1 MSALKITILGCGSS
15 FGVPLVHN
23 IWGKCDPNE
32 PKNRRTRPSILVQ
45 KNGKNLLIDTS
56 PDLKQQ
62 FLSNKIDNIDAVFY
76 THEHADHTHGINELR
91 SINLIHRKI
100 IPCYG
105 NKQTMEKIT
114 NSFNYLFENTEKSY
128 YPAIL
133 SNNLFSSNEFDIF
146 GINVKLINQNHGNID
161 SIGFIF
167 DDKVAYNLDVKYF
180 YDQDEYFKRIENIDH
195 WIIGCLRIDP
205 HISHASLSEVKEWL
219 NIVKPKNAYLC
230 HMTAH
235 LDYKDTIKYL
245 DNERY
250 MPAYDGQI
258 LDIHLI

>member
-15 FGVPLVHN
+15 FGVPLFHN
-23 IWGKCDPNE
+23 IWGKCDPKE
-32 PKNRRTRPSILVQ
+32 PKNIRSRPSILVQ

-105 NKQTMEKIT
+105 NEQTMKKIT

-133 SNNLFSSNEFDIF
+133 SKNLFSSKEFEIF
-146 GINVKLINQNHGNID
+146 GINIKLIRQNHGDID

-167 DDKVAYNLDVKYF
+167 DDKVAYNLDVKFF
-180 YDQDEYFKRIENIDH
+180 YDQEEYFKKIENIDH

-205 HISHASLSEVKEWL
+205 HISHASLAEVKEWL
-219 NIVKPKNAYLC
+219 DIVKPKKAYLS

-235 LDYKDTIKYL
+235 LDFKNTFIYL
-245 DNERY
+245 DNPNY
-250 MPAYDGQI
+250 MPGYDGQI
-258 LDIHLI
+258 LEIK

>member
-15 FGVPLVHN
+15 FGVPLFHN
-23 IWGKCDPNE
+23 IWGKCDPEE
-32 PKNRRTRPSILVQ
+32 PKNIRSRPSILVQ

-62 FLSNKIDNIDAVFY
+62 ILSNKIDNIDAVFF

-105 NKQTMEKIT
+105 NEQTMDKIT

-133 SNNLFSSNEFDIF
+133 SKNHFSSKEFEIF
-146 GINVKLINQNHGNID
+146 GINIKLISQNHGDID

-167 DDKVAYNLDVKYF
+167 DNKIAYNLDVKYF
-180 YDQDEYFKRIENIDH
+180 YDQEEYFKKIENIDH
-195 WIIGCLRIDP
+195 WIVGCLRIDP
-205 HISHASLSEVKEWL
+205 HISHASLSEVKKWL
-219 NIVKPKNAYLC
+219 DIVKPKNAYLS

-235 LDYKDTIKYL
+235 LDYQKTLIELGDENYIPAFDGLKIKIY
-245 DNERY
+245 
-250 MPAYDGQI
+250 
-258 LDIHLI
+258 

>member
-15 FGVPLVHN
+15 FGVPLFHN
-23 IWGKCDPNE
+23 IWGKCDPEE
-32 PKNRRTRPSILVQ
+32 PKNIRSRPSILVQ

-62 FLSNKIDNIDAVFY
+62 ILSNKIDNIDAVFF

-105 NKQTMEKIT
+105 NEQTMDKIT

-133 SNNLFSSNEFDIF
+133 SKNHFSSKEFEIF
-146 GINVKLINQNHGNID
+146 GINIKLISQNHGDID

-167 DDKVAYNLDVKYF
+167 DNKIAYNLDVKYF
-180 YDQDEYFKRIENIDH
+180 YDQEEYFKKIKNIDH
-195 WIIGCLRIDP
+195 WIVGCLRIDP
-205 HISHASLSEVKEWL
+205 HISHASLSEVKKWL
-219 NIVKPKNAYLC
+219 DIVKPKNTYLS

-235 LDYKDTIKYL
+235 LDYKDTLNYL
-245 DNERY
+245 ENENY

-258 LDIHLI
+258 LEI

>member
-15 FGVPLVHN
+15 FGVPLFHN
-23 IWGKCDPNE
+23 IWGKCDPDE

-91 SINLIHRKI
+91 SINLIHGKI

-105 NKQTMEKIT
+105 NKQTMDKIT

-146 GINVKLINQNHGNID
+146 GINIKLISQNHGNID

-180 YDQDEYFKRIENIDH
+180 YNQEEYFKRIDSIDH
-195 WIIGCLRIDP
+195 WIVGCLRIDP
-205 HISHASLSEVKEWL
+205 HISHASLAEVKEWL
-219 NIVKPKNAYLC
+219 SIVRPKNAYLS

-235 LDYKDTIKYL
+235 LDYQDTLKYL
-245 DNERY
+245 DNENF

-258 LDIHLI
+258 LDIN

>member
-15 FGVPLVHN
+15 FGVPLFHN

-91 SINLIHRKI
+91 SINLIHDKI

-105 NKQTMEKIT
+105 DEQTMKKIT

-133 SNNLFSSNEFDIF
+133 SKKLFLSKEIEIF
-146 GINVKLINQNHGNID
+146 GINIKLISQNHGDID

-180 YDQDEYFKRIENIDH
+180 YDQEEYFKKIRNIDH
-195 WIIGCLRIDP
+195 WIVGCLRIDS
-205 HISHASLSEVKEWL
+205 HISHASLAEVKEWL
-219 NIVKPKNAYLC
+219 SIVRPKKAYLS

-245 DNERY
+245 DNENY
-250 MPAYDGQI
+250 MPAYDGLI
-258 LDIHLI
+258 LDIH

>member
-15 FGVPLVHN
+15 FGVPLFHN
-23 IWGKCDPNE
+23 IWGKCDPDD

-91 SINLIHRKI
+91 SINLIHGKI

-105 NKQTMEKIT
+105 NKQTMDKIT

-146 GINVKLINQNHGNID
+146 GINIKLISQNHGNID

-195 WIIGCLRIDP
+195 WIVGCLRIDP

-219 NIVKPKNAYLC
+219 NLVKPKNAYLS

-235 LDYKDTIKYL
+235 LDYQETLKYL
-245 DNERY
+245 DNQNFL
-250 MPAYDGQI
+250 PAYDGQI
-258 LDIHLI
+258 LDIN

>member
-15 FGVPLVHN
+15 FGVPLFHN

-91 SINLIHRKI
+91 SINLIHGKI

-105 NKQTMEKIT
+105 DEQTMKKIT

-133 SNNLFSSNEFDIF
+133 SKKLFSSKEIEIF
-146 GINVKLINQNHGNID
+146 GINIKLISQNHGDID

-180 YDQDEYFKRIENIDH
+180 YDQEEYFKKIRNIDH
-195 WIIGCLRIDP
+195 WIVGCLRIDS
-205 HISHASLSEVKEWL
+205 HISHASLAEVKEWL
-219 NIVKPKNAYLC
+219 SIVKPKNAYLS

-235 LDYKDTIKYL
+235 LDYKDTLKYL
-245 DNERY
+245 DNESY

-258 LDIHLI
+258 LDIH

>member
-15 FGVPLVHN
+15 FGVPLFHN
-23 IWGKCDPNE
+23 IWGKCAPKE
-32 PKNRRTRPSILVQ
+32 PKNIRSRPSILVQ

-62 FLSNKIDNIDAVFY
+62 ILSNKIDNIDAVFY

-105 NKQTMEKIT
+105 NEQTMEKIT
-114 NSFNYLFENTEKSY
+114 HSFNYLFENTEKSY

-133 SNNLFSSNEFDIF
+133 SKNLFSSKEFEIF
-146 GINVKLINQNHGNID
+146 GINIKLISQNHGDID
-161 SIGFIF
+161 SIGFIL

-180 YDQDEYFKRIENIDH
+180 YDQEEYFKKIKNIDH
-195 WIIGCLRIDP
+195 WIVGCLRIDP
-205 HISHASLSEVKEWL
+205 HISHASLAEVKEWL
-219 NIVKPKNAYLC
+219 NIVKPKKAYLS

-235 LDYKDTIKYL
+235 LDFKDTFKYL
-245 DNERY
+245 DNPNY
-250 MPAYDGQI
+250 MPGYDGQI
-258 LDIHLI
+258 LEIK

>member
-1 MSALKITILGCGSS
+1 MSDLKITILGCGSS
-15 FGVPLVHN
+15 FVVPLFHN

-161 SIGFIF
+161 
-167 DDKVAYNLDVKYF
+167 
-180 YDQDEYFKRIENIDH
+180 H
-195 WIIGCLRIDP
+195 WIVGCLRIDS
-205 HISHASLSEVKEWL
+205 HISHASLAEVKEWL
-219 NIVKPKNAYLC
+219 SIVKPKNAYLS

-245 DNERY
+245 DNENY

-258 LDIHLI
+258 LDIH

>member
-15 FGVPLVHN
+15 FGVPLFHN
-23 IWGKCDPNE
+23 IWGKCDPEE
-32 PKNRRTRPSILVQ
+32 PKNKRSRPSILVQ

-62 FLSNKIDNIDAVFY
+62 ILSNKIDNIDAVFF

-105 NKQTMEKIT
+105 NEQTMDKIT
-114 NSFNYLFENTEKSY
+114 KSFNYLFENTEKSY

-133 SNNLFSSNEFDIF
+133 SKNHFSSKEFEIF
-146 GINVKLINQNHGNID
+146 GINIKLISQNHGDID

-167 DDKVAYNLDVKYF
+167 DNKIAYNLDVKYF
-180 YDQDEYFKRIENIDH
+180 YDQEEYFKKIENIDH
-195 WIIGCLRIDP
+195 WIVGCLRIDP
-205 HISHASLSEVKEWL
+205 HISHASLSEVKKWL
-219 NIVKPKNAYLC
+219 DIVKPKNAYLS

-235 LDYKDTIKYL
+235 LDYQETLKYL
-245 DNERY
+245 DNENY
-250 MPAYDGQI
+250 MPAFDGQI
-258 LDIHLI
+258 LEIN

>member
-15 FGVPLVHN
+15 FGVPLFHN

-32 PKNRRTRPSILVQ
+32 PKNIRSRPSILVQ

-62 FLSNKIDNIDAVFY
+62 ILSNKIDNIDAVFY

-105 NKQTMEKIT
+105 NEQTMEKIT
-114 NSFNYLFENTEKSY
+114 HSFNYLFENTEKSY

-133 SNNLFSSNEFDIF
+133 SKNLFSSKEFEIF
-146 GINVKLINQNHGNID
+146 GINIKLISQNHGDID
-161 SIGFIF
+161 SIGFIL

-180 YDQDEYFKRIENIDH
+180 YDQDEYFKKIKNIDH
-195 WIIGCLRIDP
+195 WIVGCLRIDP
-205 HISHASLSEVKEWL
+205 HISHASLAEVKEWL
-219 NIVKPKNAYLC
+219 DIVKPKKAYLS

-235 LDYKDTIKYL
+235 LDFKDTFNYL
-245 DNERY
+245 DNPNY
-250 MPAYDGQI
+250 MPGYDGQI
-258 LDIHLI
+258 LEIK

>member
-1 MSALKITILGCGSS
+1 MWPEGGKKYKIKTIY
-15 FGVPLVHN
+15 
-23 IWGKCDPNE
+23 
-32 PKNRRTRPSILVQ
+32 LVQ

-62 FLSNKIDNIDAVFY
+62 ILSNKIENIDAVFY

-91 SINLIHRKI
+91 SINLIHGKI

-105 NKQTMEKIT
+105 NEQTMDKIT
-114 NSFNYLFENTEKSY
+114 NSFNYLFENTVKSY

-146 GINVKLINQNHGNID
+146 GINIKLISQNHGDID

-167 DDKVAYNLDVKYF
+167 DNKIAYNLDVKYF
-180 YDQDEYFKRIENIDH
+180 YEQDEYFKKIENIDH
-195 WIIGCLRIDP
+195 WIVGCLRIDP

-219 NIVKPKNAYLC
+219 DKVKPKKAYLS

-235 LDYKDTIKYL
+235 LDF
-245 DNERY
+245 NETLKFLNNENY

-258 LDIHLI
+258 LET

>member
-1 MSALKITILGCGSS
+1 MSALNITILGCGSS
-15 FGVPLVHN
+15 FGVPLFHI
-23 IWGKCDPNE
+23 IWGKCDPKE
-32 PKNRRTRPSILVQ
+32 PKNIRSRPSILVQ

-62 FLSNKIDNIDAVFY
+62 ILSNKIDNIDAVFY

-105 NKQTMEKIT
+105 NEQTMEKIT
-114 NSFNYLFENTEKSY
+114 HSFNYLFENTEKSY

-133 SNNLFSSNEFDIF
+133 SKNIFSSKEFEIF
-146 GINVKLINQNHGNID
+146 GINIKLISQNHGDID
-161 SIGFIF
+161 SIGFIL

-180 YDQDEYFKRIENIDH
+180 YDQEEYFKKIENIDH

-205 HISHASLSEVKEWL
+205 HISHASLAEVKEWL
-219 NIVKPKNAYLC
+219 DIVKPKKAYLS

-235 LDYKDTIKYL
+235 LDFIDTFKYL
-245 DNERY
+245 DNPNY
-250 MPAYDGQI
+250 MPGYDGQI
-258 LDIHLI
+258 LEIK

>member
-1 MSALKITILGCGSS
+1 MSAIKITILGCGSS
-15 FGVPLVHN
+15 FGVPLFHN
-23 IWGKCDPNE
+23 IWGKCDPEE
-32 PKNRRTRPSILVQ
+32 PKNIRSRPSILVQ

-62 FLSNKIDNIDAVFY
+62 ILNNKIDNIDAVFF

-91 SINLIHRKI
+91 SINLVHRKI

-105 NKQTMEKIT
+105 NEQTMDKIT

-133 SNNLFSSNEFDIF
+133 SKNHFSSKEFEIF
-146 GINVKLINQNHGNID
+146 GINIKLISQNHGDID

-167 DDKVAYNLDVKYF
+167 DNKIAYNLDVKYF
-180 YDQDEYFKRIENIDH
+180 YDQDEYFKSIENIDH
-195 WIIGCLRIDP
+195 WIVGCLRIDP
-205 HISHASLSEVKEWL
+205 HISHASLSEVKKWL
-219 NIVKPKNAYLC
+219 DIVKPKSAYLS

-235 LDYKDTIKYL
+235 LDYKETL
-245 DNERY
+245 NHLENENY

-258 LDIHLI
+258 LEI

>member
-15 FGVPLVHN
+15 FGVPLFHN
-23 IWGKCDPNE
+23 IWGKCDPEE
-32 PKNRRTRPSILVQ
+32 PKNIRSRPSILVQ

-62 FLSNKIDNIDAVFY
+62 ILSNKIDNIDAVFF

-105 NKQTMEKIT
+105 NEQTMDKIT

-133 SNNLFSSNEFDIF
+133 SKNHFSSKEFEIF
-146 GINVKLINQNHGNID
+146 GINIKLISQNHGDID

-167 DDKVAYNLDVKYF
+167 DNKIAYNLDVKYF
-180 YDQDEYFKRIENIDH
+180 YDQEEYFKKIKNIDH
-195 WIIGCLRIDP
+195 WIVGCLRIDP
-205 HISHASLSEVKEWL
+205 HISHASLSEVKKWL
-219 NIVKPKNAYLC
+219 DIVKPKNAYLS

-235 LDYKDTIKYL
+235 LDYQKTLIELGDENYIPAFDGLKIKIY
-245 DNERY
+245 
-250 MPAYDGQI
+250 
-258 LDIHLI
+258 